1 MGIAVA
7 SATVILV
14 ILAVFISVM
23 ACRNKKKAKYN
34 SNDGQGTNL
43 SNFENSQFHSGPKSD
58 EHAWAYSNTGMD
70 VMGDEGIEVDLDQ
83 NTEEKMKH
91 LAETFNSS
99 DSTLGSYQV
108 GDFCC
113 CVITNV
119 ATHITMVKNKVLALM
134 IWDAEVDKL
143 Y

>member
-7 SATVILV
+7 LAAGIL
-14 ILAVFISVM
+14 ILLAVFIGVM

-43 SNFENSQFHSGPKSD
+43 NNIENLQFNSAPKSD
-58 EHAWAYSNTGMD
+58 EHAWAYSNTAMD
-70 VMGDEGIEVDLDQ
+70 AMGDEGIEADLDQ

-91 LAETFNSS
+91 LAATFNSS

-108 GDFCC
+108 SDFRCYVA
-113 CVITNV
+113 CVR
-119 ATHITMVKNKVLALM
+119 KK
-134 IWDAEVDKL
+134 D
-143 Y
+143 